1 MFLLAVKIMPGAEK
15 VQGEVLRSEE
25 TQFFFLHSKEVKTVF
40 SEGSKL
46 SSNF

>member
-25 TQFFFLHSKEVKTVF
+25 TQFFLHSKEVKTVF